1 MTMDLTELAQTI
13 GWLDESRRRDREQLL
28 QLQQRVESL
37 TSELQ
42 DLSRQH
48 RELQARLSNTQAQ
61 LMKLAKF
68 EEALT
73 NFKEEVKLM
82 LQKHVEEQRQ
92 AAREVQSLR
101 LRDQEAQAR
110 ALDELQKQVQ
120 QIVQLRE
127 DVALARAEAERLHT
141 SVQALRQDLDKLRRG
156 DEAQGKTLLFL
167 EEQRRQDARR
177 LADLITEQGELL
189 KRLDALDGRL
199 TVASDAMQRAEERLT
214 ALWRTRDDLKAE
226 QTRALEKLLLADQ
239 ERERKH
245 TQQARDWEAWAK
257 RLEEFSGRMVQFL
270 EQFEEGRRMMA
281 RLQNL
286 GEELRREQA
295 QVAELQRLAE
305 ERQLKQFEEFQ
316 AEQERRWKRETVR
329 WDHQVEKQDKVM
341 EEFRM
346 RLADVEKH
354 LQQVAEQV
362 QNLWELQDVWV
373 AHQSAEMQRWLAEFN
388 QWKTKRK

>member
-1 MTMDLTELAQTI
+1 MTMDLTELAQTV

-42 DLSRQH
+42 DLGRQH

-61 LMKLAKF
+61 LMKLTTF
-68 EEALT
+68 EEALA

-92 AAREVQSLR
+92 AVREAQALR

-110 ALDELQKQVQ
+110 ALDELHKQVQ
-120 QIVQLRE
+120 QITQLRE
-127 DVALARAEAERLHT
+127 DIALARAEAERLHT
-141 SVQALRQDLDKLRRG
+141 SVQALRQDLDKLRRA

-177 LADLITEQGELL
+177 LADLITEQTELL
-189 KRLDALDGRL
+189 KRLEALDGRV
-199 TVASDAMQRAEERLT
+199 TVAADAVQRAEERLS

-226 QTRALEKLLLADQ
+226 QTRTLEKLLLADQ
-239 ERERKH
+239 ERERKVA
-245 TQQARDWEAWAK
+245 QQARDWEAWAK
-257 RLEEFSGRMVQFL
+257 RLEEFSGRMVQFV
-270 EQFEEGRRMMA
+270 EQFEEGRRMIA

-316 AEQERRWKRETVR
+316 AEQERRWKQETLR
-329 WDHQVEKQDKVM
+329 WDHQVEKQDKAM

-346 RLADVEKH
+346 RLADLEKR

-362 QNLWELQDVWV
+362 RDLWELQEVWV
-373 AHQSAEMQRWLAEFN
+373 ARQSAEMQRWLAEFN
-388 QWKTKRK
+388 QWKAKRK

>member
-1 MTMDLTELAQTI
+1 MTMDLTELAQTV
-13 GWLDESRRRDREQLL
+13 GWLDESRRRDREQIL

-37 TSELQ
+37 TAGLQ
-42 DLSRQH
+42 DLGRQH
-48 RELQARLSNTQAQ
+48 RELQARLSNAQAQ
-61 LMKLAKF
+61 LGKLAKF
-68 EEALT
+68 EEALA
-73 NFKEEVKLM
+73 NFKEEVKLL

-110 ALDELQKQVQ
+110 ALDELHKQVQ
-120 QIVQLRE
+120 QLAGLRE
-127 DVALARAEAERLHT
+127 DVALARAEAERLHGG
-141 SVQALRQDLDKLRRG
+141 VQALRQDLDKLRRA

-177 LADLITEQGELL
+177 LADLVVEQTELL
-189 KRLDALDGRL
+189 KRLEALDGRL
-199 TVASDAMQRAEERLT
+199 TVAADAVQRAEERLS

-239 ERERKH
+239 ERERKAA
-245 TQQARDWEAWAK
+245 QQARDWEAWAK
-257 RLEEFSGRMVQFL
+257 RLEEFSARMVQFL

-281 RLQNL
+281 RLEHL

-305 ERQLKQFEEFQ
+305 ERQQKQFEEFQ
-316 AEQERRWKRETVR
+316 AEQDRRWRQETLR
-329 WDHQVEKQDKVM
+329 WEHQTEKQDKVM

-346 RLADVEKH
+346 RLADLEKH
-354 LQQVAEQV
+354 LQKVADQVRD
-362 QNLWELQDVWV
+362 LWELQDEWV

-388 QWKTKRK
+388 QWKAKRK

>member
-1 MTMDLTELAQTI
+1 MTMDLTELAQTV

-42 DLSRQH
+42 DLGRQH

-61 LMKLAKF
+61 LMKLTTF
-68 EEALT
+68 EEALA

-92 AAREVQSLR
+92 AVREAQALR

-110 ALDELQKQVQ
+110 ALDELHKQVQ
-120 QIVQLRE
+120 QITQLRE
-127 DVALARAEAERLHT
+127 DIALARAEAERLHT
-141 SVQALRQDLDKLRRG
+141 SVQALRQDLDKIRRA

-177 LADLITEQGELL
+177 LADLITEQTELL
-189 KRLDALDGRL
+189 KRLEALDGRV
-199 TVASDAMQRAEERLT
+199 TVAADAVQRAEERLS

-226 QTRALEKLLLADQ
+226 QTRTLEKLLLADQ
-239 ERERKH
+239 ERERKVA
-245 TQQARDWEAWAK
+245 QQARDWEAWAK
-257 RLEEFSGRMVQFL
+257 RLEEFSGRMVQFV
-270 EQFEEGRRMMA
+270 EQFEEGRRMIA

-316 AEQERRWKRETVR
+316 AEQERRWKQETLR
-329 WDHQVEKQDKVM
+329 WDHQVEKQDKAM

-346 RLADVEKH
+346 RLADLEKR

-362 QNLWELQDVWV
+362 RDLWELQEVWV

-388 QWKTKRK
+388 QWKAKRK

>member
-329 WDHQVEKQDKVM
+329 WDHQMEKQDKVM

>member
-1 MTMDLTELAQTI
+1 MTMDLTELAQTV
-13 GWLDESRRRDREQLL
+13 GWLDESRRRDRELLL

-37 TSELQ
+37 TSDLQ
-42 DLSRQH
+42 DLGRQH

-68 EEALT
+68 EEALA
-73 NFKEEVKLM
+73 NFKEEVKLV
-82 LQKHVEEQRQ
+82 LQRHVEEQRQ
-92 AAREVQSLR
+92 VAREAQALR

-120 QIVQLRE
+120 QFAPLRE

-141 SVQALRQDLDKLRRG
+141 SVQGLRQDLDKLRRS

-177 LADLITEQGELL
+177 LADLVTEQEELL

-199 TVASDAMQRAEERLT
+199 TVAADAVQRAEERLT
-214 ALWRTRDDLKAE
+214 SLWRMRDDLKAE
-226 QTRALEKLLLADQ
+226 QTRTLEKLLLADQ
-239 ERERKH
+239 ERERKVA
-245 TQQARDWEAWAK
+245 QQARDWEAWAK

-316 AEQERRWKRETVR
+316 AEQERRWKQETLR

-341 EEFRM
+341 EEFRV
-346 RLADVEKH
+346 RLADLEKH
-354 LQQVAEQV
+354 LQQVREQV
-362 QNLWELQDVWV
+362 RDLWELQEVWV

-388 QWKTKRK
+388 QWKAKRK